1 MTSAQTEIL
10 GELLGPADPS
20 APSDGQLLFFPAV
33 APGGRS
39 PDNAIVVGLIDSGVV
54 RNHPQ
59 VTGYL
64 RASRDFT
71 GDDPEDRLGHGTAVA
86 LQLLFANGHPNPPVA
101 IVSAKVTD
109 AQGRIRPQ
117 AVVDAIDWVAAQG
130 ARCVNMS
137 LGFRGGPGSHP
148 SVCAAIAR
156 HPDILFTVAA
166 GNFGPDVAVCPAAC
180 GLDNIMVV
188 GATDASGATA
198 AYSGRGDVEAPG
210 DARFM
215 LEWRYHYE
223 QGQELARVGRSGE
236 ARSAYE
242 RSLSANPNAESAFQ
256 LGVLD
261 LDEGSTAAAITRF
274 EQALALEPALAEA
287 HEMLGVARLLSGDAT
302 GAESSL
308 RRALEIYPEVELTVG
323 ARARAHFNL
332 GQVLRQLGRID
343 EARDALMRARTLDP
357 DYPRIDVVLASL
369 SP

>member
-1 MTSAQTEIL
+1 MTSIQTESL
-10 GELLGPADPS
+10 GELMGPAGAATPT
-20 APSDGQLLFFPAV
+20 DGQRFFFPGI

-39 PDNAIVVGLIDSGVV
+39 PADAIVVGLIDSGVA
-54 RNHPQ
+54 RDHPQ
-59 VTGYL
+59 IAGYL
-64 RASRDFT
+64 RACRDFT
-71 GDDPEDRLGHGTAVA
+71 GDDPDDRLGHGTAVA
-86 LQLLFANGHPNPPVA
+86 LQLLYAKGHTSPRMA

-109 AQGRIRPQ
+109 AQGRVHPQ
-117 AVVDAIDWVAAQG
+117 AVVEAIDWVAAQG

-137 LGFRGGPGSHP
+137 LGFRGGPDQHP
-148 SVCAAIAR
+148 SLCAAIAR
-156 HPDILFTVAA
+156 HPDILFVVAA
-166 GNFGPDVAVCPAAC
+166 GNFGPAVAVCPAAC

-242 RSLSANPNAESAFQ
+242 RSLSASPNAESAFQ

-261 LDEGSTAAAITRF
+261 LNEGQTAAAITRF
-274 EQALALEPALAEA
+274 EVALALEPALAEA
-287 HEMLGVARLLSGDAT
+287 HEMLGVANLLSGDAT
-302 GAESSL
+302 RAEGSL
-308 RRALEIYPEVELTVG
+308 RRALERYPEVARTVG

-332 GQVLRQLGRID
+332 GQALRQLGRFD
-343 EARDALMRARTLDP
+343 EARGAFNRARDLDP
-357 DYPRIDVVLASL
+357 DYPRIDAVLASL
-369 SP
+369 PG

>member
-1 MTSAQTEIL
+1 MTSLQNETL
-10 GELLGPADPS
+10 GELLGLGDPS
-20 APSDGQLLFFPAV
+20 TSTERQTLFFPGV

-39 PDNAIVVGLIDSGVV
+39 PENAIVIGLIDSGVT
-54 RNHPQ
+54 REHPQ
-59 VTGYL
+59 LAGYL
-64 RASRDFT
+64 RACKDFT

-86 LQLLFANGHPNPPVA
+86 LQLLYANGHRNPPMA

-109 AQGRIRPQ
+109 AQGRIRPH

-137 LGFRGGPGSHP
+137 LGFRGGADRHS
-148 SVCAAIAR
+148 SLCAAIAR

-188 GATDASGATA
+188 GATDAGGATA
-198 AYSGRGDVEAPG
+198 EYSGRGDVEAPG
-210 DARFM
+210 DARFL

-223 QGQELARVGRSGE
+223 HGQELARASRSAE

-242 RSLSANPNAESAFQ
+242 RSLSASPNAESAFQ

-261 LDEGSTAAAITRF
+261 LDEGRTETAITRF

-302 GAESSL
+302 GAESAL
-308 RRALEIYPEVELTVG
+308 RRALEVYPEVALTVG

-332 GQVLRQLGRID
+332 GQALRQLGRIG

-357 DYPRIDVVLASL
+357 DYPRIDAVLASV